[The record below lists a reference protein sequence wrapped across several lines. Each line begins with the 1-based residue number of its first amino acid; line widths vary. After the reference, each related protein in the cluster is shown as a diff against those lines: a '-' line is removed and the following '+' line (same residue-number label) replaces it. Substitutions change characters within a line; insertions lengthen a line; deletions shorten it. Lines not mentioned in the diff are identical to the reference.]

1 MHSRWLTL
9 TAWACAC
16 AALMMTAQTRA
27 ATPIAWQ
34 THWKNA
40 LFTRAKREHRFVLL
54 DLHAVWCHWCHVMDE
69 KTYSDP
75 RVQALMAKYYVTVS
89 VDADEYPDLTSRYG
103 DWGWPATL
111 SRMRTPPPGS
121 SMRRSCWQIA
131 SCRPRRFTSPWSAA
145 MATRRRRPCIARRC
159 AIRPITCRSTGG
171 IPPRGGCRI
180 RRFST
185 RNSGGQPPLRAAAA
199 PARRRCSKPM
209 RSRRRCV
216 PRSCPRLRPRR
227 PSGATSAV
235 SSANRLRSCSS
246 RIYPRRICAPLP
258 RGRSEYRAFRR

>member
-103 DWGWPATL
+103 DWGWPATIVAYAHAAPGQFHAEILLADREL
-111 SRMRTPPPGS
+111 STAPIHITVVGRNGDQEAQALHR
-121 SMRRSCWQIA
+121 
-131 SCRPRRFTSPWSAA
+131 AA
-145 MATRRRRPCIARRC
+145 LRYPADYLQVYWWDPAEGRLPNPEIQY
-159 AIRPITCRSTGG
+159 PQLG
-171 IPPRGGCRI
+171 
-180 RRFST
+180 
-185 RNSGGQPPLRAAAA
+185 RAAAFACSGSTCSTPVFEADEIA
-199 PARRRCSKPM
+199 PAVRAAL
-209 RSRRRCV
+209 V
-216 PRSCPRLRPRR
+216 P
-227 PSGATSAV
+227 
-235 SSANRLRSCSS
+235 
-246 RIYPRRICAPLP
+246 
-258 RGRSEYRAFRR
+258 